1 MNAKSSLRH
10 LAAVASLLLV
20 SACLY
25 VKNDEVDKVTGP
37 VGGSVTGSEVLGEDY
52 DLPILGQLLA
62 RANGDD
68 IADALNDEDLTL
80 MTALALSVL
89 DHGADDHADTWR
101 NRYSRHH
108 GSFVA
113 MTTWSTPDRIIC
125 RRFTNTI
132 YIDQSTSR
140 SNGTACRQRDGTW
153 AIMG

>member
-1 MNAKSSLRH
+1 MNARSSLRH
-10 LAAVASLLLV
+10 VAAVASLLLV

-25 VKNDEVDKVTGP
+25 VKNDEVNKVTGP
-37 VGGSVTGSEVLGEDY
+37 VGGSVTGSEVLGEDH
-52 DLPILGQLLA
+52 DLAVLGHLLS
-62 RANGDD
+62 RVNGDN

-101 NRYSRHH
+101 NRHSRHH

-113 MTTWSTPDRIIC
+113 MTTWSTSDRIMC

-132 YIDQSTSR
+132 YIDQSESR

>member
-1 MNAKSSLRH
+1 MNARSSLRH
-10 LAAVASLLLV
+10 VAAVASLLLV
-20 SACLY
+20 SACAY
-25 VKNDEVDKVTGP
+25 VRSDGVGKVTGRI
-37 VGGSVTGSEVLGEDY
+37 GGSVTGSEVLGEDH

-68 IADALNDEDLTL
+68 IADALNNEDLIL

-101 NRYSRHH
+101 NRHSRHH
-108 GSFVA
+108 SPFVA
-113 MTTWSTPDRIIC
+113 MTTWSTPDRILC

-132 YIDQSTSR
+132 YIDQSTSH

>member
-1 MNAKSSLRH
+1 MNARTSLRH
-10 LAAVASLLLV
+10 IAAVASLLVV

-25 VKNDEVDKVTGP
+25 VRGDEVGKVTGP
-37 VGGSVTGSEVLGEDY
+37 IGGSVTGSEVLGEDQ
-52 DLPILGQLLA
+52 DLAVLGQLLG
-62 RANGDD
+62 RVNGDN
-68 IADALNDEDLTL
+68 IADALNNEDLVL

-101 NRYSRHH
+101 NRHSRNH

-113 MTTWSTPDRIIC
+113 RSTFSTSDRIIC

-132 YIDQSTSR
+132 YIDQSASR